1 MTKGIDMKVEKTSA
15 ESGSVSLKIVLDKKE
30 WDKALEAAAN
40 KISETEKFEGFRAGK
55 VPFKVV
61 MAKVG
66 EARVLSVAI
75 EDAINLHY
83 PNAVR
88 EADIKPV
95 AMPKVAVDKATPTE
109 PLEFTA
115 EVAILPEVE
124 LGDYKSIKVTR
135 EAEAVTDEQVDKVL
149 DDMRKRAAEFVEV
162 EREAKK
168 GDWAEIDF
176 AGTIN
181 GAPFEGG
188 ESKNHP
194 MIIGDGMFIPGF
206 EEGLEGMK
214 VGETKDVKVT
224 FPAEYHKADLAGK
237 EAVFNVKLHKVKAV
251 NYPDIDDAFAKKA
264 SKFETLDEFKA
275 DIRQFV
281 GQQMQQ
287 KADEKAKE
295 DAILALAK
303 LAKIDL
309 PKALVDQELN
319 AMVHDLKHQVEAQKM
334 EFEDYLKKG
343 GVANEEGLKSQWR
356 EQAEQRVRAGLALD
370 AFKRA
375 ENIEATDKDVE
386 DEIAKL
392 KTMYP
397 QEVDKI
403 EEEYKKVVSRER
415 LKNVISSRLAVDRL
429 LEMAIS

>member
-1 MTKGIDMKVEKTSA
+1 MKVEKTSA
-15 ESGSVSLKIVLDKKE
+15 GAGSVSLKIVLDKKE
-30 WDKALEAAAN
+30 WNEALNKAAV
-40 KISETEKFEGFRAGK
+40 KISESEKLEGFRAGK
-55 VPFKVV
+55 APLKVV

-75 EDAINLHY
+75 EDAINVYY
-83 PNAVR
+83 PAAIK
-88 EADIKPV
+88 EIELKPV

-124 LGDYKSIKVTR
+124 LGDYKSIKVKKQV
-135 EAEAVTDEQVDKVL
+135 EEIKDEQVDKVL
-149 DDMRKRAAEFVEV
+149 DDMRKRAAEFTEV
-162 EREAKK
+162 ERVAKK

-176 AGTIN
+176 AGTID
-181 GAPFEGG
+181 GKPFEGG
-188 ESKNHP
+188 ISKNHP
-194 MIIGDGMFIPGF
+194 MILGDNMFIPGF
-206 EEGLEGMK
+206 EAGLEGMK

-224 FPAEYHKADLAGK
+224 FPAEYHKTDLAGK

-264 SKFETLDEFKA
+264 SKFETLEEFKV
-275 DIRQFV
+275 DIKKFLGVQV
-281 GQQMQQ
+281 NQ

-295 DAILALAK
+295 EAILALAK

-309 PKALVDQELN
+309 PKPLVDQELN
-319 AMVHDLKHQVEAQKM
+319 AMVDDLKKQIEAQKM
-334 EFEDYLKKG
+334 KFEDYLKKG
-343 GVANEEGLKSQWR
+343 NVQNEEGLKSQWR

-375 ENIEATDKDVE
+375 EGIEATDKDVAE
-386 DEIAKL
+386 EIAKL

-397 QEVDKI
+397 QDADKI
-403 EEEYKKVVSRER
+403 DEEYKKSTSRDR
-415 LKNVISSRLAVDRL
+415 LKNVVASRLAVDRL
-429 LEMAIS
+429 LELAIS